1 MPFLKEWRIEVLL
14 SALIKINKNMVTLQ
28 LNQNQAEILLS
39 LLDMAIK
46 AGGLN
51 VAEAAVFFSKTI
63 DLQLNA
69 TQKPAEADETT
80 SVVKDKK

>member
-1 MPFLKEWRIEVLL
+1 MGL
-14 SALIKINKNMVTLQ
+14 NKVNRDMVTLQ

-46 AGGLN
+46 SGGLN
-51 VAEAAVFFSKTI
+51 VAEAAVFFSKSI

-69 TQKPAEADETT
+69 TQKPVEADEST

>member
-1 MPFLKEWRIEVLL
+1 
-14 SALIKINKNMVTLQ
+14 MVTLQ

-46 AGGLN
+46 SGGLN
-51 VAEAAVFFSKTI
+51 VAEAAVFFSKSI

-69 TQKPAEADETT
+69 TQKPEEADEST